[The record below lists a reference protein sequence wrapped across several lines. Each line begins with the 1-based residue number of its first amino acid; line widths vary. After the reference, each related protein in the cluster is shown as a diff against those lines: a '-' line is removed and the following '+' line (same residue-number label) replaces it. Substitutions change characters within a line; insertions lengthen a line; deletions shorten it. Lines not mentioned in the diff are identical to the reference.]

1 MKRNFVL
8 LFILLAFPL
17 SASLNGKAASSSQ
30 PLPAPTPT
38 PTSTQ
43 PPVLK
48 KSDAATSNRQ
58 PPPAPTA
65 ESVEPEEISDEGTVR
80 VSTSLVTVPVSIMD
94 RDGRYVADMKREEF
108 RIYEDGSEQ
117 ELAFFASSEKPF
129 TVVLMID
136 ASDSAIFRLDEVKD
150 AAIAFV
156 DQLRPDDRA
165 IVVAFDRVVTVLAP
179 ATNDKETLRQAIQR
193 AEVGAGTSLYN
204 AVDMTLKQILNS
216 IEGRKAVMLFTDGV
230 DTSSMGASFDRTLRD
245 ASESDTLIY
254 TVQYDLSPAGKR
266 YLNLSMR
273 GGWSQIGMV
282 GRTQR
287 IIADKYLSLLALKTG
302 GRHYL
307 AKTIESLRKAFADI
321 ADELRHQYSLG
332 YYPKASA
339 PSVQP
344 RRIRVRV
351 TRTKLVVRSR
361 TSYVSNL
368 PENVAP
374 DTEP

>member
-1 MKRNFVL
+1 MKKNLVL
-8 LFILLAFPL
+8 LAILLAFPL
-17 SASLNGKAASSSQ
+17 SASLNGKVASSSQ

-38 PTSTQ
+38 SIQ

-65 ESVEPEEISDEGTVR
+65 ESVEPEEIGDEGTVR
-80 VSTSLVTVPVSIMD
+80 VSTMLVTVPVSVMD

-108 RIYEDGSEQ
+108 RVYEDGSEQ
-117 ELAFFASSEKPF
+117 ELAFFASTEKPF

-136 ASDSAIFRLDEVKD
+136 ASDSAIFRLDEVKG

-165 IVVAFDRVVTVLAP
+165 IVVAFDRTVTVLAT

-193 AEVGAGTSLYN
+193 VEVGAGTSLYN

-216 IEGRKAVMLFTDGV
+216 TEGRKAVVLFTDGI

-245 ASESDTLIY
+245 ASELDTLIY

-266 YLNLSMR
+266 YLNVSTR
-273 GGWSQIGMV
+273 GGWSQIGVV

-287 IIADKYLSLLALKTG
+287 IIADKYLSLLAVKTG

-332 YYPKASA
+332 YYPKTS
-339 PSVQP
+339 PQSVQP
-344 RRIRVRV
+344 RRLKVRV
-351 TRTKLVVRSR
+351 TRPRLVVRSR

-368 PENVAP
+368 SEN
-374 DTEP
+374 